1 MRAAGAH
8 LMLRRVAA
16 VAMFAAAGC
25 HAPGASAPVASAPVA
40 SAPGRAAAITRVRI
54 ETSKGAFVLEVNRE
68 WAPRGADRLLDLVRA
83 KFFDDSRFFRV
94 REKYIAQFGIAGDP
108 AVTKKWDGNYFPD
121 DSVRTSNVRGTFAF
135 AMTGPN
141 LRNTQIYIN
150 LVDNKQLDAQGFSPV
165 GRVVEGMDVV
175 DRIYAGYGEDAG
187 GGLRAGKQ
195 QKMLAEGNVH
205 LDSNF
210 PKLDKLLSAK
220 IVR

>member
-1 MRAAGAH
+1 
-8 LMLRRVAA
+8 MLRRAA
-16 VAMFAAAGC
+16 VLAAFSAAAC
-25 HAPGASAPVASAPVA
+25 HAPAARAPEP
-40 SAPGRAAAITRVRI
+40 AATITRVRI

-68 WAPRGADRLLDLVRA
+68 WAPRGADRFLELVRT

-108 AVTKKWDGNYFPD
+108 AVTRKWDGKYFPD
-121 DSVRTSNVRGTFAF
+121 DSVRTGNVRGTFAF

-150 LVDNKQLDAQGFSPV
+150 LVDNPQLDAQGFSPV

-175 DRIYAGYGEDAG
+175 DRIYSGYGEDAG

-195 QKMLAEGNVH
+195 QKMLELGNKH
-205 LDSNF
+205 LDAEF
-210 PKLDKLLSAK
+210 PKLDRLRTAK
-220 IVR
+220 ILQ

>member
-1 MRAAGAH
+1 MRSAAMAVGAAFAFVGC
-8 LMLRRVAA
+8 RAPSAGPSPAA
-16 VAMFAAAGC
+16 V
-25 HAPGASAPVASAPVA
+25 
-40 SAPGRAAAITRVRI
+40 TRVRI
-54 ETSKGAFVLEVNRE
+54 ETSKGAFVLEVNRA
-68 WAPRGADRLLDLVRA
+68 WAPRGADRFLELVRT

-108 AVTKKWDGNYFPD
+108 AVTRVWKDRYIPD
-121 DSVRTSNVRGTFAF
+121 DSVRTTNMRGTFAF

-175 DRIYAGYGEDAG
+175 DQIYSGYGEDAG

-195 QKMLAEGNVH
+195 QRMLEEGNKH
-205 LDSNF
+205 LDADF
-210 PKLDKLLSAK
+210 PKLDKLIRAR
-220 IVR
+220 VMP

>member
-1 MRAAGAH
+1 MEAIFGVRAVGAH
-8 LMLRRVAA
+8 LMLRRALMLIGLTAA
-16 VAMFAAAGC
+16 C
-25 HAPGASAPVASAPVA
+25 HAPAANAPQLASAL
-40 SAPGRAAAITRVRI
+40 TRVRI
-54 ETSKGAFVLEVNRE
+54 ETSKGAFVLEVDHE
-68 WAPRGADRLLDLVRA
+68 WAPRGADRFLELVRTG
-83 KFFDDSRFFRV
+83 FFDDSRFFRV

-108 AVTKKWDGNYFPD
+108 AVTRKWDGKYFPD

-175 DRIYAGYGEDAG
+175 DRIYSGYGEDAG

-195 QKMLAEGNVH
+195 QKMLEQGNKH
-205 LDSNF
+205 LDAEF
-210 PKLDKLLSAK
+210 PKLDRL
-220 IVR
+220 VRATVVP

>member
-1 MRAAGAH
+1 
-8 LMLRRVAA
+8 MLRRVAA
-16 VAMFAAAGC
+16 VAMLAAAGC
-25 HAPGASAPVASAPVA
+25 HAPVASAPARA
-40 SAPGRAAAITRVRI
+40 SAVTRVRI
-54 ETSKGAFVLEVNRE
+54 ETSKGAFVLEVNRD
-68 WAPRGADRLLDLVRA
+68 WAPRGADRLLELVRT

-108 AVTKKWDGNYFPD
+108 AVTKKWDGKYFPD

-175 DRIYAGYGEDAG
+175 DRIYSGYGEDAG
-187 GGLRAGKQ
+187 GGLRLGKQ
-195 QKMLAEGNVH
+195 QKMLEEGNKH
-205 LDSNF
+205 LDANF
-210 PKLDKLLSAK
+210 SKLDKL
-220 IVR
+220 VRATVIP